1 MSAIA
6 IPILPAVRLKNILYA
21 TDFSEASRAALPI
34 VSAIARKYGSHVFA
48 AHVWAPLPYSMASPE
63 ALSALEGKE
72 ESDAREVL
80 EKFVRIKEFEGLPVT
95 PILKCGDAVGEL
107 SRMVHQHHIDLAVLS
122 THGRTGFKRLLMGSV
137 AEGLFRSLPCPVL
150 TVGPN
155 ISSRFNSQSEV
166 KEILFPT
173 DLSFDS
179 GAVFPYLA
187 AVAAEYKARITLLHV
202 VPLEDRRHPAAM
214 DEPDSLRSAMQR
226 MFCPQI
232 DPRCEVSLLVEA
244 GDPVERILA
253 RALAQNADLI
263 GFGVRKAGEI
273 STHFRNTVP
282 YKVVLESECPVL
294 TSHFGDG
301 W

>member
-1 MSAIA
+1 MSAVA
-6 IPILPAVRLKNILYA
+6 IPILPTVRLKNILYA

-34 VSAIARKYGSHVFA
+34 VSAIARKYGSHIFA
-48 AHVWAPLPYSMASPE
+48 AHVWAPLPYSMVTSE
-63 ALSALEGKE
+63 ELSALEGQE

-80 EKFVRIKEFEGLPVT
+80 EKFLRIKELEGLPVT
-95 PILKCGDAVGEL
+95 PILRCGDAVREL
-107 SRMVHQHHIDLAVLS
+107 PRIVQQHHINLAVLS

-137 AEGLFRSLPCPVL
+137 AEELFRSLPCPVL

-155 ISSRFNSQSEV
+155 VSRRTQSDV

-173 DLSFDS
+173 DLSYES

-187 AVAAEYKARITLLHV
+187 AVAAQYAARITLLHV
-202 VPLEDRRHPAAM
+202 APGKDRRHAETV
-214 DEPDSLRSAMQR
+214 DDPDRLRSAMWR
-226 MFCPQI
+226 MFCRQI
-232 DPRCEVSLLVEA
+232 DPRCEARLAVEA

-253 RALAQNADLI
+253 HTRADKIDLI

-273 STHFRNTVP
+273 STHFRSTVP
-282 YKVVLESECPVL
+282 YKVILEAECPVL
-294 TSHFGDG
+294 TSHFDDG